1 MQNYADNADEYVPLT
16 VENWY
21 LVTVDI
27 LSFFE
32 FKLGTY
38 SFLYEK
44 YFYSITIMEINCVN
58 QLEITNDVKG
68 VLLRLITL

>member
-16 VENWY
+16 VESWY

-32 FKLGTY
+32 FKLRTY

-44 YFYSITIMEINCVN
+44 YFYSMTIMEINCVN